1 MLSRMMRSPDRRV
14 RDLVHREKECCAFL
28 SFRLIEL
35 RDEIQLTISLPL
47 EARDAADVLFAPFLA
62 GTVDAAAEGA
72 STSKHDVVKSPEP
85 SGRSTG
91 CDCEP
96 NSARATSTEAS
107 QAPKP
112 TGNRVGTAAM
122 TTAGVAVACGVCC
135 VLPFAF
141 PAVAL
146 TAFGSVLAT
155 FAGVYWWALS
165 VAVGVVGAGWL
176 WVGLQSLRTGRRA
189 ASSTLRAMALATLF
203 LGAAVS
209 WLFAE
214 SHIIAML
221 KP

>member
-1 MLSRMMRSPDRRV
+1 
-14 RDLVHREKECCAFL
+14 
-28 SFRLIEL
+28 
-35 RDEIQLTISLPL
+35 
-47 EARDAADVLFAPFLA
+47 
-62 GTVDAAAEGA
+62 
-72 STSKHDVVKSPEP
+72 
-85 SGRSTG
+85 
-91 CDCEP
+91 
-96 NSARATSTEAS
+96 
-107 QAPKP
+107 
-112 TGNRVGTAAM
+112 M

-221 KP
+221 KPWNRHLGLAQTTVLAPYQTTVRCTRAHRSSRRR